1 MEDYL
6 DTVSGELGKFSK
18 SSIPLLRRMNLMRPL
33 AQRMFIDQA
42 CSKVQLPKESIDN
55 AVGQFCQQNGIEDEE
70 SLNLHIASQGLTV
83 EDFIHH
89 LSISAKVQLVSL
101 EHFGPKAE
109 SHFLQKKEQLD
120 QVTYSLLRVENSG
133 LAHELYLRIEAGE
146 DSFAEM
152 AAKHSQGPEKAS
164 NGIIGPASLARA
176 HPRLSQRLRTA
187 PLGMVLEPFRIEDWW
202 VVTRVEER
210 ELATFDEAM
219 RQRMAM
225 ELFDTWVDQQINDL
239 FRRLSSQSTATGA
252 SA

>member
-6 DTVSGELGKFSK
+6 DNVSGELRQFSK
-18 SSIPLLRRMNLMRPL
+18 GSMSLLRRMNLMRPL

-42 CSKVQLPKESIDN
+42 CSKVQLPKEAIDK
-55 AVGQFCQQNGIEDEE
+55 ALGQFCQQNGIEDEE
-70 SLNLHIASQGLTV
+70 SLNMHIASQGLTL

-89 LSISAKVQLVSL
+89 LSISPKVQLVSL
-101 EHFGPKAE
+101 ENFGPKAE
-109 SHFLQKKEQLD
+109 SHFLQRKEQLD
-120 QVTYSLLRVENSG
+120 EVTYSLLRVENAG

-146 DSFAEM
+146 DSFAQM
-152 AAKHSQGPEKAS
+152 ATNHSQGPEKAS

-210 ELATFDEAM
+210 DLATFDEDM

-225 ELFDTWVDQQINDL
+225 ELFDTWIDQQINDL
-239 FRRLSSQSTATGA
+239 FRQLSSESPATGA
-252 SA
+252 AL